1 MKAIAQ
7 STGRDMK
14 QLKSDYVKCGD
25 LGTVAKNSKGSQRT
39 LFKPKPL
46 TVPHVFRTLKEI
58 SKITGNSAQT
68 KKVDKIKG
76 LLVACQDEE
85 AKFIIRHLE
94 GKLRIGLAEQTVLSA
109 LAQSVVLSDKSKT
122 KLSTSKKEELLT
134 SAVDTVKY
142 VYK

>member
-1 MKAIAQ
+1 M
-7 STGRDMK
+7 
-14 QLKSDYVKCGD
+14 
-25 LGTVAKNSKGSQRT
+25 
-39 LFKPKPL
+39 
-46 TVPHVFRTLKEI
+46 
-58 SKITGNSAQT
+58 
-68 KKVDKIKG
+68 DKIKG

-109 LAQSVVLSDKSKT
+109 LAQAVVLSDKANAKI
-122 KLSTSKKEELLT
+122 STSKKEELLT